1 MDAPSVTFQ
10 GDGSLTVNAA
20 TGIQVK
26 DITVTDNSTVN
37 VTAEKAIVPINSN
50 GSTVDSSTV
59 VSGSGSLSVVSTNDY
74 SFTNSTSVTVTGGGT
89 LFAASRTKSILHPL
103 NSTLTCQG
111 EGMAAYGS
119 STYYESESA
128 AKANLDELTI
138 NWSEDKTAGTVSTTS
153 CKTLLVYNNSQTFSF
168 TPADVTLTAGAP
180 APALVNVSA
189 SARLLNAA
197 KIQWKTGE
205 DWGETAPSGLS
216 AVLSSGQTTIS
227 STAAAKAGDY
237 SLRLVSDEVKSAAVT
252 VTVQGA
258 PLTITRQ
265 PANVDWNTDRDKTA
279 PSLTVA
285 AEPAAGQSGEIS
297 YAWFQE
303 GGSAAVGTSSTL
315 SLDGLA
321 DGSYVYYCRLTL
333 GDYSTETDHVTVSRH
348 PCAHN
353 WDKAGKCSTCDTQAA
368 AVSGD
373 RTYYVNAADL
383 SAALNTLDNS
393 RNPQSLSVKL
403 LSDAEVGSFTIG
415 YQSSL
420 TLDLNGK
427 TLSAYIGGYGAL
439 NVKGANITVVNGT
452 LENTQNISGSVAAK
466 VESGSL
472 TIGSNMTLTSK
483 ANQVPDGNNLKLPAV
498 AVTGGS
504 LTVLPGAVLNGGI
517 QDLRRQREA
526 LRRHHPIRQGC
537 SR

>member
-10 GDGSLTVNAA
+10 GDGSLTVTAA

-128 AKANLDELTI
+128 AKAKLDELTI

-153 CKTLLVYNNSQTFSF
+153 RKTLLVYNNSQTFSF
-168 TPADVTLTAGAP
+168 TPADVTLTAGAS

-189 SARLLNAA
+189 SARLLKAA

-205 DWGETAPSGLS
+205 DWGDTAPSGLS
-216 AVLSSGQTTIS
+216 AVLSSGQITIS

-265 PANVDWNTDRDKTA
+265 PANVD
-279 PSLTVA
+279 
-285 AEPAAGQSGEIS
+285 
-297 YAWFQE
+297 
-303 GGSAAVGTSSTL
+303 
-315 SLDGLA
+315 
-321 DGSYVYYCRLTL
+321 
-333 GDYSTETDHVTVSRH
+333 
-348 PCAHN
+348 
-353 WDKAGKCSTCDTQAA
+353 
-368 AVSGD
+368 
-373 RTYYVNAADL
+373 
-383 SAALNTLDNS
+383 
-393 RNPQSLSVKL
+393 
-403 LSDAEVGSFTIG
+403 
-415 YQSSL
+415 
-420 TLDLNGK
+420 
-427 TLSAYIGGYGAL
+427 
-439 NVKGANITVVNGT
+439 
-452 LENTQNISGSVAAK
+452 
-466 VESGSL
+466 
-472 TIGSNMTLTSK
+472 
-483 ANQVPDGNNLKLPAV
+483 
-498 AVTGGS
+498 
-504 LTVLPGAVLNGGI
+504 
-517 QDLRRQREA
+517 
-526 LRRHHPIRQGC
+526 
-537 SR
+537 